1 MRSGQR
7 VYHSCDED
15 DGAGGEGGCAAGGE
29 GPRYH
34 FLRGAH
40 DVKETGRDGRSEHDI
55 FSVFRDSFVS
65 CPAANGSPTDDEDG
79 TTQRTGTHE
88 GTCEQLRMRH
98 YQCVLF

>member
-1 MRSGQR
+1 MKMMVLVGR
-7 VYHSCDED
+7 V
-15 DGAGGEGGCAAGGE
+15 GAPPGGE

-34 FLRGAH
+34 FLRGA
-40 DVKETGRDGRSEHDI
+40 HDI